1 MTNTDLLIRLRA
13 LHQELS
19 TMNDDLD
26 TSESVDEE
34 TIEALGQLITDV
46 NVLVDQAREKSVSD
60 DEEPDHGD
68 MLDRVSK
75 FETRHPRV
83 TSFLSQV
90 TDILAMM
97 GI

>member
-13 LHQELS
+13 LHEELS
-19 TMNDDLD
+19 TMNDDLSS
-26 TSESVDEE
+26 SETIDEE

-46 NVLVDQAREKSVSD
+46 NVLVDQARENNGQEGATVHND
-60 DEEPDHGD
+60 V
-68 MLDRVSK
+68 LDRISR
-75 FETRHPRV
+75 FETQHPRV
-83 TSFLSQV
+83 TRFLSQV